1 MDGYKKA
8 RLYHDFVILLLFTTV
23 SPSRNADLMKLKIL
37 FDEEQGSVS
46 ENYILFKENGSTTM
60 VVNDFKTKKNT
71 GAIEWTSPVTIMS
84 TNIYVNMLRRRGRSF
99 W

>member
-1 MDGYKKA
+1 MRDRIISSKEMDGRQKA

-46 ENYILFKENGSTTM
+46 ENYILLKENGSTTM
-60 VVNDFKTKKNT
+60 VVNDFKTKKKY
-71 GAIEWTSPVTIMS
+71 G
-84 TNIYVNMLRRRGRSF
+84 
-99 W
+99 